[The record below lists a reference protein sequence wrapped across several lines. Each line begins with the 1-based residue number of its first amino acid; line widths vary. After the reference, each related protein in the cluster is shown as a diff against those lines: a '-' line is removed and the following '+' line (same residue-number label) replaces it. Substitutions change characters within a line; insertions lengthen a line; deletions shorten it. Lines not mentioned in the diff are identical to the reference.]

1 MPHRL
6 EISTA
11 KVGLPPGQ
19 PVFTGE
25 RRLDTARITWMRFSA
40 DTVLRGDVIS
50 VADVPRPNPVGG
62 EVLWVNVD
70 GLHDVALVK
79 AVGERFGMHPLSIE
93 DVVSVSGRP
102 VAEVYD
108 DQVFTSLKMLM
119 LSEEGA
125 VLSDHTSIVFGPG
138 WVLSFQESPGD
149 VFGNLRRRIM
159 DPTARVR
166 SRGADYLWYAL
177 IDAIVDHYALV
188 LSTIGQRIEELEE
201 EVWGEEPGRDLPL
214 RAQDARHQL
223 LLVRRAVRP
232 LREQLGLLTGD
243 CPALITAHTEPFLS
257 DVETHLAH
265 HGDSIDHLR
274 DTITSLLEAHVSI
287 QTMRANEVMRVL
299 TVVAS
304 IFIPMTFVASVYGMN
319 FEYMPELT
327 HPWGYVA
334 TWAAMLGVGAA
345 MLVYF
350 WRKRWL

>member
-1 MPHRL
+1 MPHRVK
-6 EISTA
+6 ISTE
-11 KVGLPPGQ
+11 KVGLAPGHA
-19 PVFTGE
+19 VFTGL
-25 RRLDTARITWMRFSA
+25 RRLETAQITWLRYRANS
-40 DTVLRGDVIS
+40 VERGDAARVEEI
-50 VADVPRPNPVGG
+50 PRPDPAGRD
-62 EVLWVNVD
+62 VLWVNVD
-70 GLHDVALVK
+70 GLHEVDLVK

-102 VAEVYD
+102 VAEAYD
-108 DQVFTSLKMLM
+108 DHVFTAVKMLM
-119 LSEEGA
+119 LSDDGT
-125 VLSDHTSIVFGPG
+125 VLSDHTSIVFGLG
-138 WVLSFQESPGD
+138 WVLTFQETSGD
-149 VFGNLRRRIM
+149 VFGNLRRRIA

-177 IDAIVDHYALV
+177 VDAIVDHYALV
-188 LSTIGQRIEELEE
+188 LSTLGQRIEALEE
-201 EVWGEEPGRDLPL
+201 EVWSEEPARDLPL

-243 CPALITAHTEPFLS
+243 CPALITAQTEPFLS
-257 DVETHLAH
+257 DLETHLAH

-274 DTITSLLEAHVSI
+274 DAITSLLEAHVSI
-287 QTMRANEVMRVL
+287 LTMRANEVMRVL

-319 FEYMPELT
+319 FDYMPELT
-327 HPWGYVA
+327 HPWGYA
-334 TWAAMLGVGAA
+334 ITWAVMLGVGVA